1 MYFFGKF
8 GKLSL
13 KHMQK
18 RLETQPPP
26 PKYILIIVKHI
37 GYLADS
43 PNHYL

>member
-26 PKYILIIVKHI
+26 QVYTNYCKAHWLF
-37 GYLADS
+37 S
-43 PNHYL
+43 